1 LLEEKVMQALATS
14 KFPDAFNGVEFR
26 TIRGQVVELEL
37 FAMQC
42 PPSLVK
48 FSMMVAS
55 VIQ

>member
-1 LLEEKVMQALATS
+1 MQAFAAGKL
-14 KFPDAFNGVEFR
+14 PDAFNGVEFR
-26 TIRGQVVELEL
+26 AVRGQVVELEL